1 MADSN
6 VVGKSL
12 VLNTTSSV
20 FNISGLPRH
29 MLCYLWGNCTNDT
42 RDLSFPFD
50 RCDGAV
56 FDSYVDYTQIPA
68 VHTAIIVCYLLV
80 MVFAVFG
87 NILVIWT
94 IWRNTHMHTVTNYY
108 IVNLAL
114 SDFLV
119 SSIVLPLKLL
129 EYTSPCDWQI
139 FSHDALC
146 AVVYYILPI
155 FVFASVLTLV
165 AISLERYYAIVH
177 PLSAM
182 KVNSKSRTKKIIAV
196 TWVIPIVICTPYL
209 YCGSFA
215 FEFRSH
221 YGTVSRQ
228 ICADRFD
235 EIDGGTGNFRRV
247 FFLVLAAFMY
257 FLPMIII
264 ITTCSRIARSLLQP
278 IIIESSQSGA
288 RNCKRRDEVNK
299 RKVARMVIV
308 IAVAFILSWSPMYV
322 VNIVSQ
328 LQGQGDSFLVHSNF
342 LFTMLIVNLAGFI
355 NSCVNPFIYTAMS
368 KKFRK
373 SFGRTLGKI
382 FCNYYCRQRLFL
394 YRDSIIQRRSTAY
407 TSASRGSFIDPEA
420 EPLQSEMRE
429 RPPIKGKESHSSSS
443 EGDSSWRSQTRLCK
457 TAKGRQPMTQE
468 NVCGSNEGDTVEQS
482 GICAEMPTVTSSC
495 PSSVQ
500 ITSNDYTG
508 HGRSVTNGQIM
519 PRQCKIRSFMEPNK
533 NGIKTETFIMRDI
546 KPTECDADGHVRTLT
561 MCIGDIN
568 EAESVEIKQDACP

>member
-1 MADSN
+1 MADDS
-6 VVGKSL
+6 VVGMSL
-12 VLNTTSSV
+12 SWNTSTL
-20 FNISGLPRH
+20 NISGLPKYV
-29 MLCYLWGNCTNDT
+29 LCSLWGNCTNNT
-42 RDLSFPFD
+42 GERMD
-50 RCDGAV
+50 RCDGFV
-56 FDSYVDYTQIPA
+56 FDSYVDFTQIPT
-68 VHTAIIVCYLLV
+68 VHTAIVVFYLLV

-139 FSHDALC
+139 FSHDGLC

-196 TWVIPIVICTPYL
+196 TWIIPIVICTPYL
-209 YCGSFA
+209 YCDSYS

-221 YGTVSRQ
+221 YGSVSRQ

-247 FFLVLAAFMY
+247 FFLVLTAFMY

-264 ITTCSRIARSLLQP
+264 ITTCSRIAMSLLKP

-308 IAVAFILSWSPMYV
+308 IAVAFIVSWSPMYV

-328 LQGQGDSFLVHSNF
+328 LQGQGDSFLIHSNF
-342 LFTMLIVNLAGFI
+342 LFTMLVIHLAGFI

-373 SFGRTLGKI
+373 SFSRTLGKI

-429 RPPIKGKESHSSSS
+429 RVPIKGKESHSSSS
-443 EGDSSWRSQTRLCK
+443 EGDSSSRSQSRLCK
-457 TAKGRQPMTQE
+457 TVIGRQTIAHE
-468 NVCGSNEGDTVEQS
+468 NVCGTESSRTGVPSHISMVTFSCPKAVQIVDHNGY
-482 GICAEMPTVTSSC
+482 GRTVT
-495 PSSVQ
+495 
-500 ITSNDYTG
+500 TS
-508 HGRSVTNGQIM
+508 QIM
-519 PRQCKIRSFMEPNK
+519 PRQCKIRSFMDHNK
-533 NGIKTETFIMRDI
+533 NGTSADVFALRDT
-546 KPTECDADGHVRTLT
+546 KPSERDGDGHVHTLI
-561 MCIGDIN
+561 MCNGDLHES
-568 EAESVEIKQDACP
+568 EATDVKQEAGP

>member
-1 MADSN
+1 MAD
-6 VVGKSL
+6 GEFLRKSL
-12 VLNTTSSV
+12 YLNFTSSHL
-20 FNISGLPRH
+20 NISGLPRNV
-29 MLCYLWGNCTNDT
+29 LCYLWGNCTNNT
-42 RDLSFPFD
+42 RDLLFPVD
-50 RCDGAV
+50 RCDVAV
-56 FDSYVDYTQIPA
+56 FDSYVDFTQINT
-68 VHTAIIVCYLLV
+68 VHAAIVVGYLLV

-87 NILVIWT
+87 NMLVIWT

-139 FSHDALC
+139 FGHDGLC
-146 AVVYYILPI
+146 AVVYYIFPI

-215 FEFRSH
+215 FESRSH
-221 YGTVSRQ
+221 YGSVSRQ

-278 IIIESSQSGA
+278 IIIESSQSGT

-308 IAVAFILSWSPMYV
+308 IAVAFILSWSPLYV
-322 VNIVSQ
+322 VSIVSQ
-328 LQGQGDSFLVHSNF
+328 LQGQGNSFLLHSNF
-342 LFTMLIVNLAGFI
+342 LFTMLIVHLAGFI

-373 SFGRTLGKI
+373 SFSRTLGKI

-420 EPLQSEMRE
+420 EPLQSELRE
-429 RPPIKGKESHSSSS
+429 RAPTKGKESHSSSS
-443 EGDSSWRSQTRLCK
+443 EGDSSCRSQSRLCK
-457 TAKGRQPMTQE
+457 AAKGRQPMPQE
-468 NVCGSNEGDTVEQS
+468 NVCGTEDVGVVDDSDVCTNISMVSTQ
-482 GICAEMPTVTSSC
+482 CPTSL
-495 PSSVQ
+495 Q
-500 ITSNDYTG
+500 IIDHSG
-508 HGRSVTNGQIM
+508 HGRSVTSSQIM
-519 PRQCKIRSFMEPNK
+519 PRHCQIRSFMEPNK
-533 NGIKTETFIMRDI
+533 NGLKTETFILRDI
-546 KPTECDADGHVRTLT
+546 KKSECEADGHVHTLI
-561 MCIGDIN
+561 MCIGDVN
-568 EAESVEIKQDACP
+568 EVNSREVNQDACT